1 MIVGKA
7 LALEPARRYPSAE
20 ALADDLRR
28 HLDGLPVRARPD
40 SVGYRAGKFVLRH
53 RGGVAAAGA
62 GALSLVGG
70 AALALWQARVARRQ
84 RDTAERARERSEAL
98 VEFLLSD
105 LQKKLEPS
113 NRLDVVADLADEVLR
128 SLDSIPEDERSA
140 TSAAQRARVLIQL
153 ASVLHFQGDVKRG
166 EVNLREAIEV
176 LAGVAA
182 GPAPPPNVATRLA
195 EARTV
200 MVRTL
205 ADLGNWTAAVDAG
218 RIAVADWRAL
228 EAAHPGDADCRFGLA
243 CALDSWGLVRLQSG
257 DALGAKESHLEAIA
271 LIESMP
277 AEARANRDVT
287 IELYN
292 AHQYAGRGF
301 ELAGE
306 VAAAVEQYRIAVE
319 QATTFLDANPKDIV
333 ARHQVSVI
341 SNDWGR
347 ALRRSGRLAE
357 ASAAFERALALT
369 EEVIERDPSNPF
381 YVADLAACHAFLGRV
396 HEMRRSFEAALR
408 EFRADVDINTRLVE
422 AEPENGAWRGF
433 LADALTNEGR
443 VLMELGR
450 LDDALARH
458 QSALEQRRRALD
470 SNPENAGAQA
480 DVGESLLERGRV
492 LERLGRAEA
501 ASGDWRQAV
510 ELLAEALRTAE
521 TSSTRVRFAR
531 ALLELGDV
539 ARARPVVERLLRE
552 GSNEPELIA
561 ACERRGFVVPA
572 GRASD

>member
-1 MIVGKA
+1 M
-7 LALEPARRYPSAE
+7 
-20 ALADDLRR
+20 
-28 HLDGLPVRARPD
+28 
-40 SVGYRAGKFVLRH
+40 
-53 RGGVAAAGA
+53 
-62 GALSLVGG
+62 
-70 AALALWQARVARRQ
+70 
-84 RDTAERARERSEAL
+84 
-98 VEFLLSD
+98 
-105 LQKKLEPS
+105 
-113 NRLDVVADLADEVLR
+113 
-128 SLDSIPEDERSA
+128 
-140 TSAAQRARVLIQL
+140 LIQS
-153 ASVLHFQGDVKRG
+153 ASVLHFQGDVERG
-166 EVNLREAIEV
+166 EVNLREAIKV
-176 LAGVAA
+176 LEGVAA

-243 CALDSWGLVRLQSG
+243 GALDAWGIVRLRSG

-287 IELYN
+287 IQLYN

-306 VAAAVEQYRIAVE
+306 VAAGVEQYRIAVE

-341 SNDWGR
+341 NNDWGR

-357 ASAAFERALALT
+357 ASAAFERAMALT
-369 EEVIERDPSNPF
+369 REVIERDPSNPF

-396 HEMRRSFEAALR
+396 HEMRKSFEAALG
-408 EFRADVDINTRLVE
+408 EYRADVDINKRLVE
-422 AEPENGAWRGF
+422 AEPGNGSWRGF

-458 QSALEQRRRALD
+458 ESALELRQRALD
-470 SNPENAGAQA
+470 SDPR
-480 DVGESLLERGRV
+480 ERGSHGRRRREPARAGPGGRAPRSRRGGG
-492 LERLGRAEA
+492 ERLA
-501 ASGDWRQAV
+501 ASGGAALPGAARRRDIQHARSPRPCAPRAGRRGASAAHRRAAAERGLERAGAARGLRAARSRGPSGPGLGLTALDRGSTVGRLAIDRWGRRVEGLEWRQ
-510 ELLAEALRTAE
+510 
-521 TSSTRVRFAR
+521 
-531 ALLELGDV
+531 
-539 ARARPVVERLLRE
+539 
-552 GSNEPELIA
+552 
-561 ACERRGFVVPA
+561 
-572 GRASD
+572 

>member
-1 MIVGKA
+1 
-7 LALEPARRYPSAE
+7 
-20 ALADDLRR
+20 
-28 HLDGLPVRARPD
+28 
-40 SVGYRAGKFVLRH
+40 
-53 RGGVAAAGA
+53 
-62 GALSLVGG
+62 
-70 AALALWQARVARRQ
+70 
-84 RDTAERARERSEAL
+84 
-98 VEFLLSD
+98 
-105 LQKKLEPS
+105 
-113 NRLDVVADLADEVLR
+113 
-128 SLDSIPEDERSA
+128 
-140 TSAAQRARVLIQL
+140 
-153 ASVLHFQGDVKRG
+153 
-166 EVNLREAIEV
+166 VNLREAIEV
-176 LAGVAA
+176 LEAVAA
-182 GPAPPPNVATRLA
+182 GPAPPPNVAPRLA

-200 MVRTL
+200 LVRTL
-205 ADLGNWTAAVDAG
+205 ADIGNWTAAVGAG

-228 EAAHPGDADCRFGLA
+228 EAAHPGDADSRFGLA
-243 CALDSWGLVRLQSG
+243 CALDEWGRVRLQSG

-306 VAAAVEQYRIAVE
+306 VAAAVEQYRVAVE
-319 QATTFLDANPKDIV
+319 QATALLDANPKDIV
-333 ARHQVSVI
+333 ARHQVSVVN
-341 SNDWGR
+341 NDWGR

-408 EFRADVDINTRLVE
+408 EYRADVDINTRLVE
-422 AEPENGAWRGF
+422 AEPENGGWRGF

-470 SNPENAGAQA
+470 SNPENAGALA

-492 LERLGRAEA
+492 LERLARAEA
-501 ASGDWRQAV
+501 AWSDWRQAV
-510 ELLAEALRTAE
+510 ELLAEALRSAE
-521 TSSTRVRFAR
+521 TSNARVRFAR

-539 ARARPVVERLLRE
+539 ARARPIVERLLSE
-552 GSNEPELIA
+552 GSNEPELLA
-561 ACERRGFVVPA
+561 ACERRGLS
-572 GRASD
+572 R